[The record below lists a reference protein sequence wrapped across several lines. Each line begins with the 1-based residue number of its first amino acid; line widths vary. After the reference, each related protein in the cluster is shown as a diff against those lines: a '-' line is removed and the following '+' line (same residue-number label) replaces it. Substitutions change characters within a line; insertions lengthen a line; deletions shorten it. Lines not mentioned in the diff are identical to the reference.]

1 MLIKLVLCAQSL
13 LKFVITLYLSI
24 PFDEREAVKET
35 PKSGYSLRKN
45 IMCIVIYWNTI
56 GYAGSTKLSKENIPC
71 NIRQLV
77 HGTRHQSS
85 YPSFLETRT
94 VLDKERSGRQKI
106 SEENVDR
113 LRQSFALSH
122 SKSIC
127 PDARQLKLQV
137 EQSTRS
143 YTRNCD
149 CTLIKRDSYRDSN
162 PRINQDEKSLQL
174 TF

>member
-1 MLIKLVLCAQSL
+1 M
-13 LKFVITLYLSI
+13 Y
-24 PFDEREAVKET
+24 
-35 PKSGYSLRKN
+35 
-45 IMCIVIYWNTI
+45 IVIYWNTI
-56 GYAGSTKLSKENIPC
+56 GCAGSTKLSKENIPC

-127 PDARQLKLQV
+127 PDARQLKLQSWTVHKVLHKKLRLYSYKAPLLQRFEPTDKPRRKEFTVNMV
-137 EQSTRS
+137 EWMFEDVPSW
-143 YTRNCD
+143 CD
-149 CTLIKRDSYRDSN
+149 SCNYW
-162 PRINQDEKSLQL
+162 
-174 TF
+174 